1 MVLQIKHSLQIKE
14 VEMVGNESTE
24 VEVGRRPKREV

>member
-14 VEMVGNESTE
+14 VEMVGNGLAE
-24 VEVGRRPKREV
+24 VDVRRRPKREV